1 MYHIKFLTESLRC
14 TRFIMG
20 DKNHNRLPINLPQL
34 QNLIKRDKDA
44 YAEEFNQ
51 QYRHYQALLQI
62 FHLKPTAESKELDD
76 IVMFLAQVN
85 LTVDTHD

>member
-1 MYHIKFLTESLRC
+1 
-14 TRFIMG
+14 MG

-34 QNLIKRDKDA
+34 QNLIKRDKEA

-76 IVMFLAQVN
+76 IVMFLAQVSLFRYGKLSLAN
-85 LTVDTHD
+85 FFVHDGIE

>member
-1 MYHIKFLTESLRC
+1 
-14 TRFIMG
+14 MG

-76 IVMFLAQVN
+76 IVMFLAQVTSKI
-85 LTVDTHD
+85 L

>member
-1 MYHIKFLTESLRC
+1 
-14 TRFIMG
+14 MG

-62 FHLKPTAESKELDD
+62 FHLKPTAEAKELDD
-76 IVMFLAQVN
+76 IVMFLAQVV
-85 LTVDTHD
+85 LTRTENVYRCLSFEKYEGGAISV

>member
-1 MYHIKFLTESLRC
+1 
-14 TRFIMG
+14 MG

-44 YAEEFNQ
+44 YTEEFNQ

-76 IVMFLAQVN
+76 IVMFLAQVKWETEVALFIEVCLVMFN
-85 LTVDTHD
+85 GTIVYS